1 MTYMSRRFLTP
12 VLIAIAALASHPF
25 QANAE
30 ESMQAL
36 TDRVFRLAEKQ
47 YAQLDAGLGEGRC
60 PRTLDADG
68 RLVTSDIG
76 WWCSGFF
83 PGSLWYIY
91 EYTGNETIH
100 ALARKHTLKLE
111 PLLEM
116 DTDHDLGFM
125 IDCSY
130 GNALRI
136 TSDTASYRGVL
147 LKAADKLAGRF
158 NPAVGA
164 IRSWDGE
171 WTKRWDYPV
180 IIDNMMNLQL
190 LMDAYRINGKE
201 NLKEVATKHANTTA
215 NNHFRSDYSCWHL
228 VDYSSADG
236 SVKGKMT
243 HQGHS
248 DDSMWARGEAWAFY
262 GFLMMYLKTGDEQY
276 YMKATYIADL
286 LLRTLPENG
295 IPYWDFSCPDSYRDA
310 SAAAVMASAFIQIYE
325 VSGRKA
331 YLDMAVRQ
339 LRTLAGKEYLAKA
352 GTNGGFLL
360 KHSVGNLP
368 GKSEIDVPLTYAD
381 YFFLEAL
388 ARYRRATKHPRLFM
402 DDREFASL
410 KSQIGSNS
418 NPALGLIHA
427 QIMKD
432 AGSFPSEPIVWELDE
447 SGKRILG
454 KSRTALKQIFSD
466 AYAYR
471 FTGDGRYLQHAVNVI
486 EQICAMPNWNGWHY
500 LDVAELAA
508 AAGIAYDWLYDGL
521 PDRTRKKL
529 VETLREYAFLEAF
542 DFNKAWFYD
551 RHHNWNQV
559 CNGGLSI
566 AALATREETGVIAG
580 NIIRNA
586 VRSGHR
592 SIAEIYAPDGC
603 YAEGPGYWTYGNSY
617 QVLMN
622 SGFDSALG
630 DDFGLSRIKG
640 FDRAADYVVSCYGAT
655 HRLFNYYDNS
665 LKETPFMPVWY
676 FAQRFDKP
684 WLLADELNILERG
697 EYDNGNFKQL
707 PLIAGFAAKIDT
719 RCIRRP
725 APGYYSGHGN
735 NPIFT
740 VRGDYSSS
748 GTDWYLAVKGGKAS
762 NNHGHADAGSFV
774 FDRDGIR
781 WASDPGGAS
790 YTKSENTLKAKGGD
804 FWKMNQESLRWTL
817 YPMGNLWHNTLTVNG
832 KLHRVDGKAEI
843 SGEYRDSC
851 STGATVDLG
860 KVLSDDLDR
869 AVRTFRLENGRTLT
883 ITDEL
888 TAKNDAEITFTL
900 VTEATPTT
908 TEGGIDLTA
917 GDKAARL
924 AAAGADVIYRI
935 VESEDAA
942 AAGLSVINIRYT
954 VKAGTSS
961 SVKVI
966 LE

>member
-1 MTYMSRRFLTP
+1 MTYMSRRILTFI
-12 VLIAIAALASHPF
+12 LIAIIVLASHPF
-25 QANAE
+25 QAKAG

-36 TDRVFRLAEKQ
+36 TDRVFKLAEKQ
-47 YAQLDAGLGEGRC
+47 YSQLEAGLGDGQC
-60 PRTLDADG
+60 PRTLDANG
-68 RLVTSDIG
+68 RLVTSDIK

-83 PGSLWYIY
+83 PGSLWFIY
-91 EYTGNETIH
+91 EYTGNEAIRD
-100 ALARKHTLKLE
+100 LARKHTLKLE
-111 PLLEM
+111 PLLNM

-171 WTKRWDYPV
+171 WTRKWDYPV

-201 NLKEVATKHANTTA
+201 NLKDVATKHANTTM

-228 VDYSSADG
+228 VDYSSSDG
-236 SVKGKMT
+236 SVRRKMT

-262 GFLMMYLKTGDEQY
+262 GFIMMYLKTGDEQY
-276 YMKATYIADL
+276 YMKATYVADL

-295 IPYWDFSCPDSYRDA
+295 IPYWDFSCPGSYRDA
-310 SAAAVMASAFIQIYE
+310 SAAAVMASAFVQIYE

-331 YLDMAVRQ
+331 YLDMAVKQ
-339 LRTLAGKEYLAKA
+339 LRTLAGSEYLAKA

-368 GKSEIDVPLTYAD
+368 RNSEIDVPLTYAD
-381 YFFLEAL
+381 YYFLEAL
-388 ARYRRATKHPRLFM
+388 LRYRRATEHPRLFM
-402 DDREFASL
+402 DEREFTRL
-410 KSQIGSNS
+410 KSQVESNS

-432 AGSFPSEPIVWELDE
+432 AGSFPSEPIIWELDE

-471 FTGDGRYLQHAVNVI
+471 FTGDKRYLKHAENVI
-486 EQICAMPNWNGWHY
+486 EQICDMPNWNGWHF

-508 AAGIAYDWLYDGL
+508 AAGIAYDWLYRDL
-521 PDRTRKKL
+521 PADLRTRL
-529 VETLREYAFLEAF
+529 VETLMEYAYLDAF

-551 RHHNWNQV
+551 RRHNWNQV

-586 VRSGHR
+586 VRSGHKA
-592 SIAEIYAPDGC
+592 IVDIYAPDGC
-603 YAEGPGYWTYGNSY
+603 YAEGPAYWTYGNSY

-622 SGFDSALG
+622 SGFDSVLD
-630 DDFGLSRIKG
+630 DDFGMSRIKG
-640 FDRAADYVVSCYGAT
+640 FDRAADYIVSCYGAT
-655 HRLFNYYDNS
+655 HQFFNYYDNG
-665 LKETPFMPVWY
+665 LKECPSMPVWY

-684 WLLADELNILERG
+684 WLLANELNILEQG
-697 EYDNGNFKQL
+697 EYDNGNFKHL
-707 PLIAGFAAKIDT
+707 PLIALYASKIET
-719 RCIRRP
+719 ENILRP

-740 VRGDYSSS
+740 ARGDYSSS
-748 GTDWYLAVKGGKAS
+748 ETDWYLGVKGGKAS

-774 FDRDGIR
+774 FDRDGVR

-790 YTKSENTLKAKGGD
+790 YTKSENTLKAQGGD

-817 YPMGNLWHNTLTVNG
+817 YPMGNRWHNTLTVNG
-832 KLHRVDGKAEI
+832 KLHKVDGMATI
-843 SGEYRDSC
+843 NGEYRDSC

-860 KVLSDDLDR
+860 EVLSDDLDK
-869 AVRTFRLENGRTLT
+869 AVRTFRLENGRVLT

-888 TAKNDAEITFTL
+888 KAKNDAEITFTL
-900 VTEATPTT
+900 ITEAKPTI
-908 TEGGIDLTA
+908 TEGGIDLTS
-917 GDKAARL
+917 GDGKARL
-924 AAAGADVIYRI
+924 SAAGADVSYII
-935 VESEDAA
+935 VDSDEARVS
-942 AAGLSVINIRYT
+942 GLSVINICYSI
-954 VKAGTSS
+954 KAGSDTS
-961 SVKVI
+961 VTVTI
-966 LE
+966 E